1 VLLHTSGHD
10 GVAVGA
16 YGKTCVKA
24 DEIDP
29 LRLAAEVSECDA
41 TMVRVE
47 GLEVFMA
54 AVGGLVGQGTPIIP
68 HVD

>member
-1 VLLHTSGHD
+1 VLLRTSGHD

-16 YGKTCVKA
+16 YGETCVKA

-29 LRLAAEVSECDA
+29 LRLAAAVSECDT
-41 TMVRVE
+41 TMVQVE
-47 GLEVFMA
+47 GLVVFVA

-68 HVD
+68 HID